1 MAAKGLRITSG
12 TLRGRFVPPPL
23 EPGSRP
29 LIGRIRQSLC
39 DYLGP
44 KMDGETVLD
53 LFAGTGVVAIEMLS
67 RGAEKATLV
76 ESSGRTVK
84 QIAATVGEFGLADR
98 VSVLRGDVLRPERWF
113 HVEHSGSPWS
123 VVFVGTP
130 YHLTDQAG
138 GWDKIGAALRDIDEA
153 GGFAPEA
160 VLVIQYECG
169 HEPALKL
176 PGWSEDPGER
186 RTSGKTG
193 FAFWRRT
200 TQPE

>member
-12 TLRGRFVPPPL
+12 ELRGRFVPPPL

-44 KMDGETVLD
+44 KLQGETVLD

-76 ESSGRTVK
+76 ESSGRTVR
-84 QIAATVGEFGLADR
+84 QISATVGEFGLSERA
-98 VSVLRGDVLRPERWF
+98 LAIRGDVLRPERWF
-113 HVEHSGSPWS
+113 HVEHPGAPWS
-123 VVFVGTP
+123 LVFVGTP
-130 YHLTDQAG
+130 YHLTETPEGWAKIASALQAL
-138 GWDKIGAALRDIDEA
+138 DGAGA
-153 GGFAPEA
+153 FAQRA
-160 VLVIQYECG
+160 VLVVQYEPG
-169 HEPALKL
+169 HEPSMSID
-176 PGWSEDPGER
+176 GWSEDPTER

-193 FAFWRRT
+193 FAFYRRA
-200 TQPE
+200 TQPS

>member
-44 KMDGETVLD
+44 KLEGETVLD

-67 RGAEKATLV
+67 RGAEAATLV
-76 ESSGRTVK
+76 ESSGRTVR
-84 QIAATVGEFGLADR
+84 QITETVGEFGLGERAL
-98 VSVLRGDVLRPERWF
+98 VLKGDVLRPERWF
-113 HVEHSGSPWS
+113 HVEHPGAPWS
-123 VVFVGTP
+123 LVFVGTP
-130 YHLTDQAG
+130 YHLTQSES
-138 GWDKIGAALRDIDEA
+138 GWEKIAASLRSLDEA
-153 GGFAPEA
+153 GAFSDRAVVVVQFEPGFDP
-160 VLVIQYECG
+160 VLD
-169 HEPALKL
+169 L
-176 PGWSEDPGER
+176 PGWTEDSAER

-193 FAFWRRT
+193 FAFWRRE

>member
-12 TLRGRFVPPPL
+12 ELRGRFVPPPL

-44 KMDGETVLD
+44 TLEGETVLD

-84 QIAATVGEFGLADR
+84 QIASTVGEFGLGERAL
-98 VSVLRGDVLRPERWF
+98 VLKGDVLRPERWF
-113 HVEHSGSPWS
+113 HVEHPGAPWS

-130 YHLTDQAG
+130 YHLTEQSG
-138 GWDKIGAALRDIDEA
+138 GWKKITAALAKLDEA
-153 GGFAPEA
+153 GAFSPEA
-160 VLVIQYECG
+160 VLVLQYERG
-169 HEPALKL
+169 HEPDLQL
-176 PGWSEDPGER
+176 PGWAERPEER

-193 FAFWRRT
+193 FAFWRRS
-200 TQPE
+200 TQPG